1 MYFTEEFIQEVLTLV
16 PNEKVKNSI
25 LSGQMSIGEFLTE
38 YSKKGVDSKVILDC
52 LEKND
57 LKTLNRL
64 ACQQERIKAYFKE
77 WQECYLLGHGPTYKQ
92 TIIDKEMKI
101 LYGGKNNF
109 LNLIYNDR
117 LEREKDLASRGI
129 YDNNSVLV
137 SGSSDELMFTDN
149 PKVLSRTK
157 SN

>member
-38 YSKKGVDSKVILDC
+38 YSEKGVDSKVILDC

-64 ACQQERIKAYFKE
+64 ARQQERIKAYFKE
-77 WQECYLLGHGPTYKQ
+77 W
-92 TIIDKEMKI
+92 
-101 LYGGKNNF
+101 
-109 LNLIYNDR
+109 
-117 LEREKDLASRGI
+117 
-129 YDNNSVLV
+129 
-137 SGSSDELMFTDN
+137 
-149 PKVLSRTK
+149 
-157 SN
+157 